1 MILDPLFKGLNF
13 KLSSEKFPG
22 KNHII
27 CFRDGNKTNPEI
39 KSLTDRKKL
48 LLNLGKKETQC
59 AALAA
64 KYNLIYITK

>member
-1 MILDPLFKGLNF
+1 MILDPLFQGLNF
-13 KLSSEKFPG
+13 KLSSEKFPR

-48 LLNLGKKETQC
+48 LLNLGKKRDTMC
-59 AALAA
+59 SSAA